1 MINATESFNPTICG
15 PDDDVVE
22 KNDDGIKT
30 YYLRDWTKPPQHL
43 RCECQK
49 MNTLCKCG
57 VELNHQVIV
66 SNYFGTKTMMLT
78 GISTCTYTSITIIF
92 RFLFIP
98 GPIYETFYKYMIIR

>member
-57 VELNHQVIV
+57 SGAKPSGYCLQ
-66 SNYFGTKTMMLT
+66 
-78 GISTCTYTSITIIF
+78 
-92 RFLFIP
+92 LFWDKNNDVNR
-98 GPIYETFYKYMIIR
+98 Y